1 MRLKD
6 IEYKLEAVEE
16 LRDELLE
23 EKAKAL
29 SRKKVKCTSTST
41 FQGPG
46 CGKSFQIGSL
56 TYIQSHFYVSP
67 HGCTGGDYWSAG
79 DGGFKCPKCG
89 FRNRFHEYDR
99 KEFKEL
105 DRYFKDIEDEHK
117 N

>member
-1 MRLKD
+1 MRLAD

-16 LRDELLE
+16 LRNELLE

-29 SRKKVKCTSTST
+29 SRKKVKCTSTSD

-46 CGKSFQIGSL
+46 CGKSFAIGSL

-67 HGCTGGDYWSAG
+67 HGCTGGDYWSQG
-79 DGGFKCPKCG
+79 EGGFKCPKCG

-99 KEFKEL
+99 KEIQELKPHFKN
-105 DRYFKDIEDEHK
+105 FVDEH
-117 N
+117 